1 MTTVNPLPNILTT
14 ARLVAGVLMFVFL
27 GAAVGIIPFLSPL
40 LTPDQQNL
48 FAVLAFWT
56 FVIGAT
62 TDFVDGWAAR
72 RFNAVT
78 EWGATLD
85 PIADKVLVTGAILG
99 LISLGPQPHIA
110 APAALILFR
119 EFAVS
124 ALRESTAAKGVRLKV
139 SALAKWKTTIQLVAL
154 GLQLFVYC
162 WPALGLEVDPVLMN
176 PVRTVADAAMWLA
189 AALTL
194 WTGWDYLKGAR
205 AALPHER

>member
-1 MTTVNPLPNILTT
+1 MTAVNPLPNILTT
-14 ARLVAGVLMFVFL
+14 LRLIAGVLMFVFL

-40 LTPDQQNL
+40 LTLEQQVL
-48 FAVLAFWT
+48 CGVLAFWT
-56 FVIGAT
+56 FVIGAA

-72 RFNAVT
+72 RFNAET

-99 LISLGPQPHIA
+99 LISVGPQPNIA

-124 ALRESTAAKGVRLKV
+124 ALRESTAAKGVRLNV
-139 SALAKWKTTIQLVAL
+139 SVLAKWKTTVQLTAL
-154 GLQLFVYC
+154 GLQLFVYVGQSAG
-162 WPALGLEVDPVLMN
+162 WLQDPAVTGPLD
-176 PVRTVADAAMWLA
+176 TTADLAMWA
-189 AALTL
+189 AAGLTL
-194 WTGWDYLKGAR
+194 WTGWDYFKGAR